1 MPIAVPMNS
10 SYFYRGE
17 PCLPIISLLEL
28 AHKVEGA
35 TASVIVKNIGKYKE
49 NNRLE
54 VKAAQGGLP
63 KSLWETISAFANT
76 SGGVIILGARERKDG
91 SLEIVGLK
99 DARKML
105 DDFWNAALSKD
116 KLSARFLKDE
126 NAQIETVD
134 GKDIIAID
142 VPRASRTMR
151 PVFLNKDILG
161 ETWRRAYTGDHRCT
175 REEIQSMLRD
185 AEATSDDSRIPEGA
199 EMDYLD
205 YDTVRK
211 YRTRFSFANEGH
223 LWNDA
228 TDDEFLSFIG
238 AIAKDADGNSKPTYA
253 GLLMFGRDCWITRV
267 LPQYFLDYR
276 QETSPDIRWED
287 RFTSITGDW
296 SGNIYDFY
304 LRAYNKLKAALK
316 VPFKL
321 EGIERV
327 DDTPAH
333 EALREAIVNCVTNA
347 NYHERRGIV
356 CVWHEDSLTIAN
368 PGDFRIPLEKAMQP
382 GESDPRNATMLKM
395 FSMIDAGERAGSGIS
410 KIFHGWKEAGYAAP
424 FYEEEYGPD
433 RTILTLPLT
442 GESNGESAGFR
453 QTKPAD
459 TMASPSGKAAKTQGE
474 ILEYLTENGLS
485 KSADIADSLQ
495 ISVSRTNELLKDLI
509 AQGKV
514 TSVGKAR
521 ATKYKLSI
529 IDRNISK

>member
-1 MPIAVPMNS
+1 MILDKTDK
-10 SYFYRGE
+10 YRE
-17 PCLPIISLLEL
+17 D
-28 AHKVEGA
+28 
-35 TASVIVKNIGKYKE
+35 
-49 NNRLE
+49 NRLE
-54 VKAAQGGLP
+54 AKAAQGGLP

-76 SGGVIILGARERKDG
+76 AGGVIVLGAREHKDG
-91 SLEIVGLK
+91 SLEIIGLSN
-99 DARKML
+99 AHRML

-116 KLSARFLKDE
+116 KLSARFLHDDDVR
-126 NAQIETVD
+126 IETVD
-134 GKDIIAID
+134 GKEIIVIE
-142 VPRASRTMR
+142 VPRVSRTMR

-175 REEIQSMLRD
+175 REEVQSMLRD
-185 AEATSDDSRIPEGA
+185 AEATSGDSRIAEGA
-199 EMDYLD
+199 EMGYLD

-228 TDDEFLSFIG
+228 TDDEFLSFLG
-238 AIAKDADGNSKPTYA
+238 AIARDERGDLKPTYA
-253 GLLMFGRDCWITRV
+253 GLLMFGRDCWITRI

-276 QETSPDIRWED
+276 QQTGTSTRWED

-304 LRAYNKLKAALK
+304 LRVYNKLKAALK

-321 EGIERV
+321 DGIERV

-356 CVWHEDSLTIAN
+356 CIWDEDALTIAN
-368 PGDFRIPLEKAMQP
+368 PGDFRIPIEKAMQP

-410 KIFHGWKEAGYAAP
+410 RIFHGWKEAGYAAP
-424 FYEEEYGPD
+424 VYREEYGPD
-433 RTILTLPLT
+433 RTILTLPLV
-442 GESNGESAGFR
+442 GVSNGVSNGFR
-453 QTKPAD
+453 QIKPAD
-459 TMASPSGKAAKTQGE
+459 TTAPLSGKSMKTQGE

-509 AQGKV
+509 SQGKV
-514 TSVGKAR
+514 ASVGKAR

-529 IDRNISK
+529 TDRNIPK

>member
-1 MPIAVPMNS
+1 MIMDD
-10 SYFYRGE
+10 
-17 PCLPIISLLEL
+17 ID
-28 AHKVEGA
+28 
-35 TASVIVKNIGKYKE
+35 KYKE
-49 NNRLE
+49 SNRLE
-54 VKAAQGGLP
+54 AKAAQGGLP

-76 SGGVIILGARERKDG
+76 AGGIIILGARERKDG

-116 KLSARFLKDE
+116 KLSARFLQDE
-126 NAQIETVD
+126 DARIETTD
-134 GKDIIAID
+134 GRDAIVIT
-142 VPRASRTMR
+142 VPRANRTMR
-151 PVFLNKDILG
+151 PIFLNKDILG
-161 ETWRRAYTGDHRCT
+161 ETWRRTHTGDHRCT

-185 AEATSDDSRIPEGA
+185 AEATSDDSRIAEGA

-228 TDDEFLSFIG
+228 ADDEFLTFIG
-238 AIAKDADGNSKPTYA
+238 AIAKDADGSLKPTYA

-276 QETSPDIRWED
+276 QETSMDIRWED

-304 LRAYNKLKAALK
+304 LRVYNKLKAALK

-356 CVWHEDSLTIAN
+356 CVWRQDALTIAN

-424 FYEEEYGPD
+424 IYEEEYGPD

-442 GESNGESAGFR
+442 GESNGVSNGHR
-453 QTKPAD
+453 
-459 TMASPSGKAAKTQGE
+459 E
-474 ILEYLTENGLS
+474 ILPLDTFAFSSGERVRSLDAITEYLTANGAS
-485 KSADIADSLQ
+485 KTADIAQGIGL
-495 ISVSRTNELLKDLI
+495 SVSWTSELLRQLVSEGIVI
-509 AQGKV
+509 AQGR
-514 TSVGKAR
+514 AR
-521 ATKYKLSI
+521 ATRYKLAHD
-529 IDRNISK
+529 DRHSRNC